1 MGVHVVESRTPHCP
15 LSPVRA
21 APFLEP
27 VLWKEWGLVDYPK
40 VIKHPMDLG
49 TVKVGYPDSG
59 ATDPVQRP
67 GLRPILPFAEA
78 T

>member
-1 MGVHVVESRTPHCP
+1 MLSPCLH
-15 LSPVRA
+15 SPVRA

-49 TVKVGYPDSG
+49 TVKVSGYPGDRSCVG
-59 ATDPVQRP
+59 V
-67 GLRPILPFAEA
+67 LRPISPFAEA